1 MSVHLIFFAHNENFI
16 NTRMCLHYASVKM
29 YSGDGAQEKGLG
41 VIFDWFELLVL
52 MQIMH
57 TVATCIVQPVPL
69 FADVQW

>member
-1 MSVHLIFFAHNENFI
+1 
-16 NTRMCLHYASVKM
+16 MCLHYASVKM